1 MAISD
6 AEYKTWLA
14 NPEEDRLMLAEVKA
28 YSEASEV
35 TRYLGSRFYHTGA
48 ADSPANTTYL
58 GRLVGS
64 PAFTVAMSE
73 AFGGRSFISI
83 GSIEIDNS
91 DGELDSWITDAW
103 DGRDA
108 TIKIGD
114 PAWEISD
121 FRTILTG
128 LVDRLAIQDDLTLEL
143 TLRDRQRQLDV
154 PIQTT
159 LIGSG
164 PNEDSP
170 IPLCYGEVFNIT
182 PVLINDT
189 THEYQVHEGQI
200 EDVVA
205 VYEDGVATSLTVTE
219 DLSNGKFT
227 LSAAPSGAL
236 TCDIKGHDPS
246 GVYKTKPGDVLR
258 EIVCRVLTDPGDL
271 DTTAFTTMNTDADY
285 TIGIYISARENL
297 LDVVDQIL
305 PAAWY
310 YGFDR
315 AGLFT
320 LAVLKDPSAGSS
332 VLTIDDLETHGDL
345 GITKAD
351 VPSWR
356 TRVGYKKCWSTNTS
370 PASTAT
376 ESHSAWLLNEFSL
389 IEKSEDASIK
399 TTHLLAQDP
408 DLYPSMIAGSANATT
423 EAARLQTLFGTQR
436 YTYTVSA
443 YVAPYQVEIGDV
455 VTITDDRFDLGAG
468 VDCRVTGLTEFFID
482 NRIELELW
490 Q

>member
-6 AEYKTWLA
+6 AEYKIWLA

-164 PNEDSP
+164 PNEDLP

-227 LSAAPSGAL
+227 LSAAPSGTL

-246 GVYKTKPGDVLR
+246 GSYKTTPGDILR
-258 EIVCRVLTDPGDL
+258 EIVCRVLTDPTDL
-271 DTTAFTTMNTDADY
+271 DTSAFSAMNVDAPY
-285 TIGIYISARENL
+285 TIGLYVSKRQNL
-297 LDVVDQIL
+297 LDIADVVL
-305 PAAWY
+305 PVGWY
-310 YGFDR
+310 YGFNR

-320 LAVLKDPSAGSS
+320 LAVLKDPSEGSS
-332 VLTIDDLETHGDL
+332 VLTVDNLETTDDLGVQ
-345 GITKAD
+345 KAD

-356 TRVGYKKCWSTNTS
+356 ARVGYKRCWTTSTN
-370 PASTAT
+370 PDSTASET
-376 ESHSAWLLNEFSL
+376 HRAWLKSEFTL
-389 IEKSEDASIK
+389 IAKSEDASVK

-408 DLYPSMIAGSANATT
+408 EMFQSLIVGSSDATT
-423 EAARLQTLFGTQR
+423 EATRIQALFGTQR
-436 YTYTVSA
+436 YTYSVSA
-443 YVAPYQVEIGDV
+443 FVAPYQVEIGDV
-455 VTITDDRFDLGAG
+455 VTITDDRFDLDVG
-468 VDCRVTGLTEFFID
+468 VDCRVIGITEYFID
-482 NRIELELW
+482 NRIVLELW